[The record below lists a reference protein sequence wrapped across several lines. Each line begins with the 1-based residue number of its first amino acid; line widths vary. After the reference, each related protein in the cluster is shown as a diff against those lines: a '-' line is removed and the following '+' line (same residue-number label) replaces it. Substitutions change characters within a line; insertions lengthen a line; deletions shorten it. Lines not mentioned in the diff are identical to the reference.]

1 MVTVTFI
8 SWPISTGAR
17 CNDTHRRIAHFDWRI
32 PSLTFVDIFSNFLW
46 CISFVLIDK
55 RSYSSSSQVF
65 SISCGSCIATFGYTV
80 ISATITQKSFL
91 RSRCVLDITVSLPLE
106 IWFGRLK
113 VCHNHMWRLF
123 CCVCCGVNVLYES
136 CKEVNDI
143 KRGFTL
149 LSCDTDICDSV
160 LTLFWG
166 WLSS

>member
-8 SWPISTGAR
+8 SWPISTEAR
-17 CNDTHRRIAHFDWRI
+17 CTDTHIRIAHFDLWI
-32 PSLTFVDIFSNFLW
+32 PSLTFVDIFSNFLR

-55 RSYSSSSQVF
+55 RSYSSSSPVF
-65 SISCGSCIATFGYTV
+65 SISCGYTV
-80 ISATITQKSFL
+80 ISATVTQKSFL
-91 RSRCVLDITVSLPLE
+91 RSRCVLDITVSSPLE
-106 IWFGRLK
+106 IWFGRPK
-113 VCHNHMWRLF
+113 VCHDHMWRLF
-123 CCVCCGVNVLYES
+123 CSVCCGVNES

-160 LTLFWG
+160 LTLFWS